1 MEARENSVSPRAL
14 FRNLSEGVQVA
25 RSEGVMVA
33 RRVHNVGRKM
43 ATAMATKASNVSTE
57 FNINLKLIWFE
68 IIAFAWILLR
78 RMKHRSNKDKS
89 N

>member
-43 ATAMATKASNVSTE
+43 ATAMATKASNVSSE
-57 FNINLKLIWFE
+57 FNINFKLI
-68 IIAFAWILLR
+68 
-78 RMKHRSNKDKS
+78 
-89 N
+89 